1 MNILITNDDGIQ
13 SEGLATLVDA
23 LSDEYDVYV
32 AAPMSQRSA
41 FSHSVTYFYKDNR
54 CEERKVPG
62 AVRAW
67 AIDGTPADC
76 AYYGVCGAF
85 GVKPD
90 LVISGINF
98 GRNMA
103 SDVIYSGTVAAAG
116 EAMIL
121 GTPGIAVSLCAYD
134 GGDFRPA
141 AECVRKL
148 IPLFMKSEDRHRFI
162 LNINVPKGEIRGVKV
177 TDLHDHVDYKRPV
190 LMVEKDGQFFLR
202 LDGDEMIEAASTKE
216 RISDVE
222 AVEQGYIAVTPLNYD
237 MCARMYFEQID
248 GMEKIDI

>member
-13 SEGLATLVDA
+13 SEGLMTLVDV
-23 LSDEYDVYV
+23 LKDNYDVYV

-41 FSHSVTYFYKDNR
+41 FSHSVTYFYQDNR
-54 CEERKVPG
+54 FEERDIPG
-62 AVRAW
+62 ARKAI

-76 AYYGVCGAF
+76 AYYGICGVL

-90 LVISGINF
+90 LVISGINY

-121 GTPGIAVSLCAYD
+121 GTPGIAVSLCSYS

-141 AECVRKL
+141 AEYVKKL
-148 IPLFMKSEDRHRFI
+148 VPLFMKSQNRHRYI
-162 LNINVPKGEIRGVKV
+162 LNINVPSGDIHGVKV
-177 TDLHDHVDYKRPV
+177 TDLHDHVDYKRPIIK
-190 LMVEKDGQFFLR
+190 VEKDGQSFLR
-202 LDGDEMIEAASTKE
+202 LGGDEMIEAESTRE

-237 MCARMYFEQID
+237 MCARIYFDEIRE
-248 GMEKIDI
+248 MEEIKR